1 MKYILLIADKFYMI
15 KLKYITT
22 YIVVESFLGSGTF

>member
-15 KLKYITT
+15 KLKYIPT
-22 YIVVESFLGSGTF
+22 YILGSGTL